1 MKTTNRLSNTWK
13 YVFAI
18 LLCEGIGIS
27 SGLLASAINNRWF
40 EELVKPSWNP
50 PAYLF
55 GPVWTTLYLMMGIS
69 LGIIWSNKA
78 SESNKMNSYYLFA
91 AQLFLNFMWS
101 ILFFHFHSTAFA
113 LIDIVLMIIT
123 IILTMISFSRFSKVA
138 AWFLVPY
145 ISWVTFASI
154 LNFSIW
160 SLNR

>member
-1 MKTTNRLSNTWK
+1 MKTTNKLSATWK
-13 YVFAI
+13 YIFAI

-27 SGLLASAINNRWF
+27 SGFLASAINNSWF

-55 GPVWTTLYLMMGIS
+55 GPVWTSLYLLMGIS
-69 LGIIWSNKA
+69 LGIIWNNKV
-78 SESNKMNSYYLFA
+78 SESNKKNSYYLFA
-91 AQLFLNFMWS
+91 VQLFLNFMWS

-113 LIDIVLMIIT
+113 LIDILLMIIT
-123 IILTMISFSRFSKVA
+123 IILTIISFSKFSKVA
-138 AWFLVPY
+138 AWLLVPY
-145 ISWVTFASI
+145 ILWVTFASI